1 MGLFD
6 AFKKKQCDI
15 CGGDI
20 GLLGNRKLED
30 GNMCKNCAK
39 KLSPFFDDR
48 RHSTIA
54 QINEQLAYREQNRA
68 ALPDFHCTRVMGP
81 GYNKIYLDE
90 DAGTFMIASDASMA
104 SWEKEQEANPDI
116 IRFDQVTGCRI
127 DIDEN
132 HNEVTRTD
140 KDGNKVSYNPPRYRY
155 YYDFDV
161 IINVRHPWFDEI
173 KLRLNKSSVDI
184 EYTEHAG
191 STARIGGL
199 TIGLG
204 GGSSFDPMNY
214 ADYRLH
220 MEIAEEIKEVLL
232 GARQQAR
239 DSAAAAAAPKQAVTC
254 PYCGA
259 TTTPNASGQCEFCGG
274 AVNG

>member
-15 CGGDI
+15 CGGVI

-54 QINEQLAYREQNRA
+54 QINEQLAYREENKA
-68 ALPDFHCTRVMGP
+68 ALPNVHCTRVMGP

-90 DAGTFMIASDASMA
+90 DAGKFLIASDASMA

-116 IRFDQVTGCRI
+116 ISFDQVTGCRI

-173 KLRLNKSSVDI
+173 KLRLNKSSIDI

-214 ADYRLH
+214 SEYRLH
-220 MEIAEEIKEVLL
+220 MEIAEEIKEVLM

-239 DSAAAAAAPKQAVTC
+239 DSAAAAAAPKQAVNC
-254 PYCGA
+254 PWCGA
-259 TTTPNASGQCEFCGG
+259 TTTPNANGQCEFCGG
-274 AVNG
+274 ALNG